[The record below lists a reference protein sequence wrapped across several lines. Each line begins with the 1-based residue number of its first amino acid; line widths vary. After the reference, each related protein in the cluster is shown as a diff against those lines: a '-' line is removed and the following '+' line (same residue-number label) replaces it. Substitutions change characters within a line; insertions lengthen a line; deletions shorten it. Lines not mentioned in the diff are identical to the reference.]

1 MHQQSIDNPAEL
13 VDVVQSDSAEE
24 PGNDQD
30 EMMDVK
36 TNEADSEND
45 NYADDEDVFNAS
57 DNEALDESDSDD
69 WGNGDWSIDVYYW
82 NVSYKVKLNI
92 K

>member
-1 MHQQSIDNPAEL
+1 MSRSTNKRLRKSACRPERKLKKMHQQSIDNPAEL
-13 VDVVQSDSAEE
+13 VDVIQSDSAEE

-69 WGNGDWSIDVYYW
+69 
-82 NVSYKVKLNI
+82 
-92 K
+92 